1 MEKALYL
8 IVIEN
13 GFNEA
18 VNDIFEHKAALW
30 INAGIFTDEHLQLL
44 KQVDIIHPV
53 SSSRKFN
60 QAMKKLC

>member
-8 IVIEN
+8 IMIEN

-18 VNDIFEHKAALW
+18 VNDIFGHKAALW
-30 INAGIFTDEHLQLL
+30 INPGILTDEHLKLL
-44 KQVDIIHPV
+44 KQVDIILPV

>member
-18 VNDIFEHKAALW
+18 VNDIFEQKAALW
-30 INAGIFTDEHLQLL
+30 INPGILTDEHLQLL
-44 KQVDIIHPV
+44 KQVDIILPV
-53 SSSRKFN
+53 SSSKKFN

>member
-18 VNDIFEHKAALW
+18 VNDIFEHKAAL
-30 INAGIFTDEHLQLL
+30 
-44 KQVDIIHPV
+44 
-53 SSSRKFN
+53 
-60 QAMKKLC
+60 